1 VEDLVESEL
10 CGISGWDIHH
20 LQNIPSTLSAYVL
33 SVYALVCLCFCLF
46 IFVFWV
52 ESDRVWMAVNVS
64 PLTPKFSDS
73 NFILFWLLSFSKVNR
88 KNQQKLI
95 WSISN
100 LFIIKFLMAVPK
112 LIGCHKNG
120 LLWPRRKIVVHFLDA
135 YRDQARALIWGSGQS
150 VCTVTV
156 GI

>member
-1 VEDLVESEL
+1 MKKIGEKGGNCKMERMWKTWLSRSSVGYLDETYITFKIFHQPCLL
-10 CGISGWDIHH
+10 MCCLFM
-20 LQNIPSTLSAYVL
+20 LQ
-33 SVYALVCLCFCLF
+33 SVYALVCLCYCLF
-46 IFVFWV
+46 IFMFQV

-73 NFILFWLLSFSKVNR
+73 NFILFCLLSFSKVNR

-120 LLWPRRKIVVHFLDA
+120 LL
-135 YRDQARALIWGSGQS
+135 
-150 VCTVTV
+150 
-156 GI
+156 